1 MHKACRFRNVNMIK
15 MLLDKEI
22 GSLEQRN
29 YLGKLPLE
37 MPHND
42 ILNDLRIRKVFE
54 EYFEKNPHLKS
65 KINLNPEP
73 DYMFVVNLSRKD
85 VLTDQLEAINDN
97 YDAKKRDKEDAFG
110 LLHGTRKFL
119 DWKEYKHS
127 SEPDKKGLILI
138 YFSDRILNMKAE
150 ETNMRVHL

>member
-54 EYFEKNPHLKS
+54 EYFEKNPHLKG